1 MGVCLI
7 DLREPLFSSGISV
20 ILGVVLQSEV
30 SIGPLNFLK
39 GCVPWNPKNFVV
51 GALAMRVLLVEELP
65 LSLLSESV
73 LVVELLESSISI
85 VGAELVDKVI
95 VVVSTGWARQHEV
108 GLADVIELPLGVN
121 SVAGML
127 FGVPVGSQLLIGV
140 FNLGLGGLV
149 GEAESGVVVLLL
161 VS

>member
-1 MGVCLI
+1 
-7 DLREPLFSSGISV
+7 
-20 ILGVVLQSEV
+20 
-30 SIGPLNFLK
+30 
-39 GCVPWNPKNFVV
+39 
-51 GALAMRVLLVEELP
+51 MRILLVKELP

-73 LVVELLESSISI
+73 LVVELLEGSISI
-85 VGAELVDKVI
+85 VGAELVDKMV
-95 VVVSTGWARQHEV
+95 VVVSTGRVRQHEI

-127 FGVPVGSQLLIGV
+127 FGVPVGSKPLIGV

-149 GEAESGVVVLLL
+149 GEAKGGVVVLLL